1 MSCCRLRSVSVQV
14 LDKEMVDRTRA
25 GSPFAPVL
33 RASEIALDWRDG
45 CGSRLVDV
53 HHLDALLGTFF
64 ESLDS
69 ECEQV
74 LRVRPL
80 DAAANALFGCLF
92 EGATAVQATL
102 RSAWPLVQLCVVYGK
117 SILGS
122 NVQNVSSCLV
132 AEVRRVERILC
143 ELGALLRWKGL
154 SCEFSRSRASLFAPE
169 G

>member
-1 MSCCRLRSVSVQV
+1 VSCRRSRSVSVQV

-53 HHLDALLGTFF
+53 HNLDALLGTFL

-74 LRVRPL
+74 LRTRPL
-80 DAAANALFGCLF
+80 DVAAKALFGCLF
-92 EGATAVQATL
+92 EGVTVVQATL
-102 RSAWPLVQLCVVYGK
+102 CSAWPLVQLCVVYGK

-132 AEVRRVERILC
+132 AEVRRVERIIC